1 MTLSRRTLLS
11 LATGAVALP
20 TASRLALAQAY
31 PARAVHLLVGFAAG
45 SASDIIARLIAQK
58 LSEQLGQPV
67 VVENRPGAGTNIAA
81 EAVTRA
87 PADGY
92 TLLLAT
98 STNAVNTTLYQHL
111 SFNFSTDIAPVALI
125 DLVPYVLE
133 VTPSLP
139 AKTLP
144 EFIAYAK
151 ANPGK
156 INMASN
162 GIGSGPHVAGELFK
176 MMAGVDLV
184 HVPYTGN
191 PYSDLIGG
199 QIQVMFS
206 PIPASIGYVRSGQL
220 RRSRSAQRHGS
231 QYCRTCR
238 PWPKSCRATMPA
250 AGTASARRK
259 TRRRISSKISTRR
272 SVPISP
278 MPLQDEDRRS
288 RRRADGDDVGPVRQV
303 HRRRDREVG
312 QGQHVRRYQSRMS
325 FRADNFC
332 TWLRERRSRLCS
344 ASRACASIIR
354 HGRCGWSTALPLA
367 AQSTFSRGCCVSGC
381 RRGSVAVR
389 GRQQT
394 GCGDQHRD
402 RGSRSRGARWLYAIV
417 DHDREHHQCDD
428 LQ

>member
-1 MTLSRRTLLS
+1 MKLSRRTFLS
-11 LATGAVALP
+11 LATSAATFP
-20 TASRLALAQAY
+20 AASRLALAQTY
-31 PARAVHLLVGFAAG
+31 PARPVHLLVGFSAG

-58 LSEQLGQPV
+58 LSEQLGQPF
-67 VVENRPGAGTNIAA
+67 VVENRPGAATNLAA
-81 EAVTRA
+81 EAVVRA

-162 GIGSGPHVAGELFK
+162 GVGSGPHVAGELFK

-199 QIQVMFS
+199 QVQVMFS

-220 RRSRSAQRHGS
+220 R
-231 QYCRTCR
+231 
-238 PWPKSCRATMPA
+238 
-250 AGTASARRK
+250 
-259 TRRRISSKISTRR
+259 
-272 SVPISP
+272 
-278 MPLQDEDRRS
+278 PL
-288 RRRADGDDVGPVRQV
+288 AVG
-303 HRRRDREVG
+303 
-312 QGQHVRRYQSRMS
+312 
-325 FRADNFC
+325 
-332 TWLRERRSRLCS
+332 
-344 ASRACASIIR
+344 
-354 HGRCGWSTALPLA
+354 STARIAVLPDVPTVAEILPGYDASGWHGIGAPKATPPDIVESLNKAVNADLA
-367 AQSTFSRGCCVSGC
+367 DAAFKAKIADLGGVPTAMTP
-381 RRGSVAVR
+381 VAFGKFIADETDKWAKVNKF
-389 GRQQT
+389 
-394 GCGDQHRD
+394 
-402 RGSRSRGARWLYAIV
+402 ANIKA
-417 DHDREHHQCDD
+417 E
-428 LQ
+428 

>member
-1 MTLSRRTLLS
+1 MTLSRRIFLS
-11 LATGAVALP
+11 LASSAAALP
-20 TASRLALAQAY
+20 AASRLALAQAY
-31 PARAVHLLVGFAAG
+31 PARPVRLLVGFSAG
-45 SASDIIARLIAQK
+45 SASDIIARLAAQR

-67 VVENRPGAGTNIAA
+67 VVENRPGAATNLAA
-81 EAVTRA
+81 EAVVRA

-98 STNAVNTTLYQHL
+98 STNAVNTTLYQRL

-162 GIGSGPHVAGELFK
+162 GVGSGPHVAGELFK

-199 QIQVMFS
+199 QVQVMFS
-206 PIPASIGYVRSGQL
+206 PIPASIAYVRSGSCGRSPSAARRGL
-220 RRSRSAQRHGS
+220 RC
-231 QYCRTCR
+231 CRTCR
-238 PWPKSCRATMPA
+238 LSPNSCRAMTPA

-259 TRRRISSKISTRR
+259 RRRRTSSKASTRR
-272 SVPISP
+272 STPILP
-278 MPLQDEDRRS
+278 IARS
-288 RRRADGDDVGPVRQV
+288 RPSSAISAAC
-303 HRRRDREVG
+303 RRR
-312 QGQHVRRYQSRMS
+312 
-325 FRADNFC
+325 
-332 TWLRERRSRLCS
+332 
-344 ASRACASIIR
+344 
-354 HGRCGWSTALPLA
+354 
-367 AQSTFSRGCCVSGC
+367 
-381 RRGSVAVR
+381 
-389 GRQQT
+389 
-394 GCGDQHRD
+394 
-402 RGSRSRGARWLYAIV
+402 
-417 DHDREHHQCDD
+417 
-428 LQ
+428 

>member
-1 MTLSRRTLLS
+1 MKPSRRSFLS
-11 LATGAVALP
+11 LATSAAVLF
-20 TASRLALAQAY
+20 TASRVALAQAY
-31 PARAVHLLVGFAAG
+31 PTRPVRLLVGFSAG

-67 VVENRPGAGTNIAA
+67 VVENRPGAATNLAA
-81 EAVTRA
+81 EAVVRA

-162 GIGSGPHVAGELFK
+162 GVGSGPHVAGELFK

-199 QIQVMFS
+199 QVQVMFS

-220 RRSRSAQRHGS
+220 RPLAVGTTTRIAVLPDVPTVAEVLPGYDASGWHGIGA
-231 QYCRTCR
+231 
-238 PWPKSCRATMPA
+238 PKNTPPDIVESLNKAV
-250 AGTASARRK
+250 GTDLADTAFK
-259 TRRRISSKISTRR
+259 GKLADLGG
-272 SVPISP
+272 VP
-278 MPLQDEDRRS
+278 MPMTPTEFGKFIADE
-288 RRRADGDDVGPVRQV
+288 
-303 HRRRDREVG
+303 
-312 QGQHVRRYQSRMS
+312 
-325 FRADNFC
+325 
-332 TWLRERRSRLCS
+332 
-344 ASRACASIIR
+344 
-354 HGRCGWSTALPLA
+354 TAKWA
-367 AQSTFSRGCCVSGC
+367 KVNTF
-381 RRGSVAVR
+381 ANIK
-389 GRQQT
+389 
-394 GCGDQHRD
+394 
-402 RGSRSRGARWLYAIV
+402 A
-417 DHDREHHQCDD
+417 E
-428 LQ
+428 

>member
-1 MTLSRRTLLS
+1 MSRRNFLS
-11 LATGAVALP
+11 LTTGAAAFP

-220 RRSRSAQRHGS
+220 RPLAVGSTARIAILPDVPTVAEILPGYDASGWHGIGA
-231 QYCRTCR
+231 
-238 PWPKSCRATMPA
+238 PKNAPA
-250 AGTASARRK
+250 DIVESLNKAVNADLADPAFK
-259 TRRRISSKISTRR
+259 TKISDLGG
-272 SVPISP
+272 VPTAMTPVGFGKFIA
-278 MPLQDEDRRS
+278 DETDKW
-288 RRRADGDDVGPVRQV
+288 AKVNKFANIKA
-303 HRRRDREVG
+303 E
-312 QGQHVRRYQSRMS
+312 
-325 FRADNFC
+325 
-332 TWLRERRSRLCS
+332 
-344 ASRACASIIR
+344 
-354 HGRCGWSTALPLA
+354 
-367 AQSTFSRGCCVSGC
+367 
-381 RRGSVAVR
+381 
-389 GRQQT
+389 
-394 GCGDQHRD
+394 
-402 RGSRSRGARWLYAIV
+402 
-417 DHDREHHQCDD
+417 
-428 LQ
+428 

>member
-1 MTLSRRTLLS
+1 MKPSRRSFLS
-11 LATGAVALP
+11 LATSAAVLF
-20 TASRLALAQAY
+20 TASRVALAQAY
-31 PARAVHLLVGFAAG
+31 PTRPVRLLVGFSAG

-67 VVENRPGAGTNIAA
+67 VVENRPGAATNLAA
-81 EAVTRA
+81 EAVVRA

-162 GIGSGPHVAGELFK
+162 GVGSGPHVAGELFK

-199 QIQVMFS
+199 QVQVMFS

-220 RRSRSAQRHGS
+220 RPLAVGTTTRIAVLPDVPTVAEVLPGYDASGWHGIGA
-231 QYCRTCR
+231 
-238 PWPKSCRATMPA
+238 PKNTPPDIVESLNKAV
-250 AGTASARRK
+250 GTDLADTAFK
-259 TRRRISSKISTRR
+259 GKLADLG
-272 SVPISP
+272 SVPMP
-278 MPLQDEDRRS
+278 MTPTELGKFIADE
-288 RRRADGDDVGPVRQV
+288 
-303 HRRRDREVG
+303 
-312 QGQHVRRYQSRMS
+312 
-325 FRADNFC
+325 
-332 TWLRERRSRLCS
+332 
-344 ASRACASIIR
+344 
-354 HGRCGWSTALPLA
+354 TAKWA
-367 AQSTFSRGCCVSGC
+367 KVNTF
-381 RRGSVAVR
+381 ANIK
-389 GRQQT
+389 
-394 GCGDQHRD
+394 
-402 RGSRSRGARWLYAIV
+402 A
-417 DHDREHHQCDD
+417 E
-428 LQ
+428 